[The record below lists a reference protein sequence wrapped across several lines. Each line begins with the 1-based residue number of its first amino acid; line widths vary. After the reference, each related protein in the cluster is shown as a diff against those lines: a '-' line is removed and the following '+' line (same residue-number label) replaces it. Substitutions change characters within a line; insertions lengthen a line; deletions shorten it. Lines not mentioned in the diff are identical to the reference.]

1 MTGYPTPAA
10 VAKINQRREAIKRR
24 DQGEESLADIGR
36 SYSVS
41 AATISRL
48 IAV

>member
-24 DQGEESLADIGR
+24 DQGDETLADIGEMPVR
-36 SYSVS
+36 WLRCYCH
-41 AATISRL
+41 
-48 IAV
+48 